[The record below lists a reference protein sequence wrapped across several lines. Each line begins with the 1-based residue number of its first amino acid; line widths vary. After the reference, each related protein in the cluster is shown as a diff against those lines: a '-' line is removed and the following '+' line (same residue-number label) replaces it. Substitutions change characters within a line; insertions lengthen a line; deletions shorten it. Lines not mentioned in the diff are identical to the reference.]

1 MKIKLTFGLAAG
13 LCWAAI
19 AFGGDVTWTGYISD
33 SHCGAQGGSEKHAHC
48 AANCVKEN
56 GASYVFVNDGDRKVF
71 RVDNQDKVAAHIG
84 QHVTV
89 KGTVDGDTLKVASI
103 DTAK

>member
-1 MKIKLTFGLAAG
+1 LFCALVFSADGTY
-13 LCWAAI
+13 
-19 AFGGDVTWTGYISD
+19 TGYISD
-33 SHCGAQGGSEKHAHC
+33 SHCGAKGGSEKHSNC

-56 GASYVFVNDGDRKVF
+56 GASYVFVNDGDHKVF
-71 RVDNQDKVAAHIG
+71 HLDAQDKVAAHIG

-89 KGTVDGDTLKVASI
+89 RGAVDGENLKITSI